1 MFLLKSIDFWPL
13 VLRIL
18 SIENSINDD
27 IHQKSKIVLQR
38 VIYLIN
44 QTSRDL
50 CNATL
55 FCVDKISYYFF
66 EIELPIEPI
75 GRVGS
80 VGGSGSECKV
90 EGAFCNEDSDCCDKN
105 CKPGNF
111 QGVCRAR

>member
-1 MFLLKSIDFWPL
+1 MIKFEC
-13 VLRIL
+13 VCL
-18 SIENSINDD
+18 SIYFQNLGFFLD
-27 IHQKSKIVLQR
+27 QGLQP
-38 VIYLIN
+38 
-44 QTSRDL
+44 
-50 CNATL
+50 
-55 FCVDKISYYFF
+55 